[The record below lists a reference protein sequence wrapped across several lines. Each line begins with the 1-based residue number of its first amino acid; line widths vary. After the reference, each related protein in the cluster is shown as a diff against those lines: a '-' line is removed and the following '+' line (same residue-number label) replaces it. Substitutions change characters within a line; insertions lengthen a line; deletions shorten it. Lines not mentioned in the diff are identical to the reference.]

1 MNTVNGGG
9 VREKALHRDGV
20 SLSTLK
26 SGHSPAKGTLLKFS
40 NTFSLLSQGRC
51 RLGGN
56 FAIYQH
62 PKEVP

>member
-9 VREKALHRDGV
+9 VRAKALHRDGGF
-20 SLSTLK
+20 LSTLK
-26 SGHSPAKGTLLKFS
+26 ARHIPAKGTLLKYS
-40 NTFSLLSQGRC
+40 NTFSLLFQGQC

-56 FAIYQH
+56 CAIYQH